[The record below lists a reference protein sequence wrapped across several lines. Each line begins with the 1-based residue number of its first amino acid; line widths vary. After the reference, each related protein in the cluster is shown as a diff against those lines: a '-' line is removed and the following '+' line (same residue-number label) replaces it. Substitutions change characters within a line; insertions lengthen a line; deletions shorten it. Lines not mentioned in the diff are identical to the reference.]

1 MSNMSSNQLLRVHP
15 CSSVARVDPCSC
27 AARVDRCL
35 SVARHGRLAAAIA
48 LVALLSFDAVAAA
61 PATSKP
67 QSTRGEQAAL
77 ITAALAGQERF
88 ELQEFRFSRPIVRV
102 GQDFSLGEN
111 ETVREIQSGLADIT
125 IAGTVEN
132 DVVVIVG
139 SLHLTNTAKIGDN
152 ILVIGGTLTIDPGAS
167 VGRDMIVIGGNLN
180 APADFTPGGQVVI
193 GSVGVA
199 NTLRGLVPWVMRGLL
214 YGRPIVPD
222 LWWMWPIVGI
232 FLFLYLMVNALFSDH
247 VRAVADTVTAR
258 PLSSFLLGLLV
269 LVLMVPA
276 IAILAASVIGIAVV
290 PFVLCALVVAGLIGK
305 AGVMRA
311 TGRTVVTK
319 DEDAGRLR
327 AFGSILIGFAIL
339 TIAYM
344 IPVLGF
350 ITWAI
355 AGAIG
360 FGGATTAFRTAL
372 RREHP
377 PRVRPLPTEP
387 AAVVEPRPTFAA
399 EPAYTAP
406 IASFV
411 PDPTTAADATN
422 SVPPPPP
429 LSMPGD
435 LAVYPRASFFD
446 RVAAFAIDAI
456 LIAIVVNLLEL
467 DRHDGWFP
475 MLLLAYHIAFWAW
488 RGTTLGGIIVGLRVV
503 RVPGT
508 DLRFADALVRG
519 LTAVLSLA
527 ALGIGCFWML
537 NDPEKQMW
545 HDKIAGTLVVKVPRH
560 LVLP

>member
-1 MSNMSSNQLLRVHP
+1 MNPMISM
-15 CSSVARVDPCSC
+15 
-27 AARVDRCL
+27 
-35 SVARHGRLAAAIA
+35 RHYSIPAAIA
-48 LVALLSFDAVAAA
+48 FAAMLSFDAAAAA
-61 PATSKP
+61 PERVASRSSRARIVRASIEAP
-67 QSTRGEQAAL
+67 PVD
-77 ITAALAGQERF
+77 GQERF
-88 ELQEFRFSRPIVRV
+88 EQEFRFSRPIVRV
-102 GQDFSLGEN
+102 GQGYTLGEN

-139 SLHLTNTAKIGDN
+139 SLHLTNTAKIGDS
-152 ILVIGGTLTIDPGAS
+152 ILVIGGTLTIDSGAS

-180 APADFTPGGQVVI
+180 APAEFTAGGQQVVI
-193 GSVGVA
+193 GTAGIA
-199 NTLRGLVPWVMRGLL
+199 HTLQGMVPWVTRGLL
-214 YGRPIVPD
+214 FGRPIVPD
-222 LWWMWPIVGI
+222 LWWMWPTVAI
-232 FLFLYLMVNALFSDH
+232 FLFIYLMVNALFSHH
-247 VRAVADTVTAR
+247 VRTVAETVTAR

-269 LVLMVPA
+269 LVLVIPA
-276 IAILAASVIGIAVV
+276 IAILAATVIGILVV
-290 PFVLCALVVAGLIGK
+290 PFVVCGLLIAGLIGK

-311 TGRTVVTK
+311 TGRTVFTE

-377 PRVRPLPTEP
+377 PRVRPPLPIEP
-387 AAVVEPRPTFAA
+387 AAVVESRPTAAA

-411 PDPTTAADATN
+411 PDPTTASDATN
-422 SVPPPPP
+422 SFPSPPP

-435 LAVYPRASFFD
+435 LAVYPRAAFLD

-456 LIAIVVNLLEL
+456 LIGIAVNLLEL

-475 MLLLAYHIAFWAW
+475 LLLLAYHIAFWAW

-503 RVPGT
+503 RVQGT